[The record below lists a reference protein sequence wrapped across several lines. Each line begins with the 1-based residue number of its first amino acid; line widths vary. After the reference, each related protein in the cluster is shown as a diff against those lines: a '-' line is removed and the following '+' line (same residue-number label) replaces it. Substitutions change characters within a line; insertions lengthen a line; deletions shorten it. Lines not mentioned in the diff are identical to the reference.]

1 MLARYTRKE
10 MGKIWSDENRYNAW
24 LETEILAD
32 EAWAELGEIPQKD
45 VEKIKANA
53 TFDISRIQEIE
64 AQTKHDVVSFT
75 RAVSESLGEERKW
88 IHYGLTSTDVVDTA
102 YGYLMKQANEILRDD
117 LEKFAETIAKK
128 AKDYKYTVMMG

>member
-75 RAVSESLGEERKW
+75 RAVSES
-88 IHYGLTSTDVVDTA
+88 
-102 YGYLMKQANEILRDD
+102 
-117 LEKFAETIAKK
+117 
-128 AKDYKYTVMMG
+128 